1 VKIAWFSPL
10 PPSTSGIAAYSAE
23 ILPLLRARG
32 LAIDTFIEPTAHDF
46 VWKYRR
52 QRYDL
57 IVYQLGNAA
66 CHDYMWAYLF
76 RCPGMVVLHDAQLHQ
91 ARALALT
98 KRWRPRREDYLAE
111 FHANHPDA
119 PRDIG
124 QIVAA
129 GFGESVY
136 YHWPHIRLVVES
148 ARLTVVHNQRLL
160 TDLGERYP
168 TATLDMVEMGVADPL
183 RAVECGVSASA
194 AGSGYGET
202 SPRLARIPAS
212 EGGQSAEC
220 GVGAVCEI
228 RRRHGIPEHAT
239 VVAAFGG
246 ITPEKRIEALLSTL
260 SAVRK
265 RHPSLHLL
273 LVGLETDH
281 YDVRSD
287 AERWGVR
294 DRVHIAGYVSD
305 ADLPNYLLAADVCAC
320 LRWPTNRET
329 SASWL
334 RCLGAGRATLVTDLA
349 DLGDVPTLDPRSW
362 QTLDTA
368 SAPREPVAISIDVVD
383 ERHALQAAF
392 DRLVSDAALG
402 QRLGRAARAWW
413 QEHHQLD
420 MMADGYARVVARAI
434 AAPQPRVL
442 LPAHLR
448 SDGSEHLRALAG
460 SVGVSDRVVGM
471 LGE

>member
-23 ILPLLRARG
+23 ILPLLAARG
-32 LAIDTFIEPTAHDF
+32 LAIDTFIDATAHDF
-46 VWKYRR
+46 VWKHRR

-57 IVYQLGNAA
+57 VVYQLGNAA

-76 RCPGMVVLHDAQLHQ
+76 RFPGMVVLHDAQLHQ

-98 KRWRPRREDYLAE
+98 KRWRPRRDDYLAE

-160 TDLGERYP
+160 SDLGERYP
-168 TATLDMVEMGVADPL
+168 TATLDTVDMGVCDPFEGI
-183 RAVECGVSASA
+183 RGATEDQIKKAV
-194 AGSGYGET
+194 
-202 SPRLARIPAS
+202 LAR
-212 EGGQSAEC
+212 
-220 GVGAVCEI
+220 
-228 RRRHGIPEHAT
+228 HDIPEQAT
-239 VVAAFGG
+239 IVAAFGG
-246 ITPEKRIEALLSTL
+246 ITREKRIEALLSTL

-273 LVGLETDH
+273 LVGPEAEH
-281 YDVRSD
+281 YDVRRD
-287 AERWGVR
+287 AERWGVS
-294 DRVHIAGYVSD
+294 DRVHITGYVSD
-305 ADLPNYLLAADVCAC
+305 ADLPKYLLAADVCAC

-362 QTLDTA
+362 HTLDTA

-383 ERHALQAAF
+383 EGHALQSAF
-392 DRLVSDAALG
+392 DRLMSDATLRR
-402 QRLGRAARAWW
+402 QLGRAARLWW
-413 QEHHQLD
+413 QDHHQVD
-420 MMADGYARVVARAI
+420 MMADGYERVIARAI
-434 AAPQPRVL
+434 ASPEPRIA

-448 SDGSEHLRALAG
+448 SDGSERLRALAA
-460 SVGVSDRVVGM
+460 SAGVSDLVVD
-471 LGE
+471 LLEE